1 MTHSSKQF
9 RILFV
14 ILTGLF
20 LFGFGT
26 ASCAFAGRQ
35 FQLPPNAKAYRL
47 KGTSQTI
54 PVSQLSEIKAGSAW
68 KVILTQGSVPSVRL
82 EYDEGIARDLIVGV
96 GGGTLYLYCD
106 TSGKLFKSNKKR
118 IAYITVT
125 DLRDVKLS
133 SASTLEV
140 KNTLTS
146 RGEFELEL
154 SGASEAKNFKV
165 ECKDF
170 SADLSGASE
179 LSGVIKCAG
188 KVEVDLSGASSATL
202 DNALVSRELDAD
214 LSGASNLGLKGT
226 ANRVSLDLS
235 GASELHAKAFVAKD
249 CEIEASGAS
258 EAEITVRG
266 AVSLDV
272 SGASTVDV
280 WGKPAINSMKS
291 SGSSDVNVH

>member
-1 MTHSSKQF
+1 MTRSLKQF
-9 RILFV
+9 RILFA

-20 LFGFGT
+20 FFGFGAT
-26 ASCAFAGRQ
+26 SCAFAGRQ
-35 FQLPPNAKAYRL
+35 FQLPPNAKTYRL

-68 KVILTQGSVPSVRL
+68 KIVLTQGSVPSVRL
-82 EYDEGIARDLIVGV
+82 EYDAGIARDLIVGV
-96 GGGTLYLYCD
+96 GGSTLYLYCD

-133 SASTLEV
+133 GASTLEV

-170 SADLSGASE
+170 SVDLSGASE

-235 GASELHAKAFVAKD
+235 GASEIRAKDFVAKS